1 MRKIQL
7 LGLALFA
14 VFAFSAVGAASA
26 FAESEFLL
34 NKNLITENTTAEGE
48 GELTLITGKVPLLTN
63 VEVLCSGIL
72 HGEIL
77 GIDPK
82 HILITSVLD
91 LFTHN
96 ITELGV
102 SGEFG
107 AECINVTHCPEP
119 LVYVDNLPWLA
130 QVELMADGSTL
141 LDLTEDEEEPK
152 GLPGYE
158 VICMGSSLEDLCE
171 GLVGFL
177 LSNGLT
183 DVVAEISRAEMEAEK
198 EVGTCSI
205 GEGYVSTDVSLISSP
220 SGELSIS

>member
-7 LGLALFA
+7 LGLALVA

-34 NKNLITENTTAEGE
+34 NEKMITENTAAEGE
-48 GELTLITGKVPLLTN
+48 GELTLITVKVPLLTK

-77 GIDPK
+77 SADPK

-91 LFTHN
+91 LFSHN
-96 ITELGV
+96 ITELGATN
-102 SGEFG
+102 EFG
-107 AECINVTHCPEP
+107 AECENVLHCLEP

-130 QVELMADGSTL
+130 QVELMTDGSTL

-158 VICMGSSLEDLCE
+158 IVCMGSTLEDLCE

-177 LSNGLT
+177 LTNGMS
-183 DVVAEISRAEMEAEK
+183 DVVAGITQAEMEAEK
-198 EVGTCSI
+198 EAGTCTV

-220 SGELSIS
+220 SGSLSIS